1 MQEGNFWK
9 WQRQKWDT
17 KLGKNISVWFH
28 TMALVPQNREVPV
41 PLIDDGN
48 VRQEATIHQKVKEKW
63 MNRLKDE
70 LYSH

>member
-1 MQEGNFWK
+1 
-9 WQRQKWDT
+9 
-17 KLGKNISVWFH
+17 
-28 TMALVPQNREVPV
+28 MALVPQNREVPV